1 MGYRV
6 VVVGT
11 MGNIG
16 TEILKVLAERQFP
29 IDEVRAV
36 ASSISMGQQVSFGDD
51 DVLDVIPITDFDFHG
66 FDFAFFSTG
75 NIVSAEFVPIAAEAG
90 CIVIDSSSHF
100 RQEPEI
106 PLIVPEVNPEALVN
120 YKACN
125 IIANP
130 NSMALSLAMAL
141 KPLNDEADIRHV
153 VVTTFQSVS
162 GMGRAA
168 MDELFNQTRAI
179 FMNQPV
185 VKEEFCKQIAF
196 NIIPQCDNFLPDGTT
211 EEETRI
217 AVETQKI
224 LGVKIGIAATCVR
237 VPVFIGHSMAVAVE
251 LETPLTV
258 EKARALWKK
267 SPGLSIVDYRRDEGY
282 VTPVETVGEDAI
294 FISRIREDKSVKHG
308 LLFWLVHD
316 NLRKGT
322 ALNAVQIAERIIT
335 DFLEP
340 GGSAS

>member
-16 TEILKVLAERQFP
+16 TEILKVLADRQFP
-29 IDEVRAV
+29 IAEIRAV
-36 ASSISMGQQVSFGDD
+36 APSISMGQQVSFGDE
-51 DVLDVIPITDFDFHG
+51 DVLDITPITDFDFRG
-66 FDFAFFSTG
+66 FDFAFFSAG
-75 NIVSAEFVPIAAEAG
+75 SSVLAEFVSIAAEAG

-106 PLIVPEVNPEALVN
+106 PLVVPEVNPEALAH

-130 NSMALSLAMAL
+130 NAVALSLAMVL
-141 KPLNDEADIRHV
+141 KPLQNTAGLRHV
-153 VVTTFQSVS
+153 NVTTFQSVS
-162 GMGRAA
+162 GLGRAA

-185 VKEEFCKQIAF
+185 PKEEFPKQIAF

-211 EEETRI
+211 AEETRI

-224 LGVKIGIAATCVR
+224 LGIDVGVAVTCVR

-251 LETPLTV
+251 LEKPLSV
-258 EKARALWKK
+258 QEARALWKK
-267 SPGLSIVDYRRDEGY
+267 YPGLSIVDYRQEDGY
-282 VTPVETVGEDAI
+282 VTPVEIVGEDAV

-308 LLFWLVHD
+308 LLFWVVND

-322 ALNAVQIAERIIT
+322 ALNAVQIAERIIK
-335 DFLEP
+335 DFLEIATP
-340 GGSAS
+340 SS

>member
-11 MGNIG
+11 TGNVG
-16 TEILKVLAERQFP
+16 TEILRVLAERQFP

-36 ASSISMGQQVSFGDD
+36 ASSISIGQQVSFGDD
-51 DVLDVIPITDFDFHG
+51 DVLDIIPITDFDFRG

-75 NIVSAEFVPIAAEAG
+75 NLVSAEFGPIAAEAG

-100 RQEPEI
+100 RQELEI
-106 PLIVPEVNPEALVN
+106 PLVVPEVNPEALAN
-120 YKACN
+120 YTACN

-130 NSMALSLAMAL
+130 NCIALSLAMVL
-141 KPLNDEADIRHV
+141 KPLQDAVGIRHV
-153 VVTTFQSVS
+153 NVTTFQSVS
-162 GMGRAA
+162 GLGRAA
-168 MDELFNQTRAI
+168 MDELFNQTRSI

-185 VKEEFCKQIAF
+185 VKEELPKQVAF
-196 NIIPQCDNFLPDGTT
+196 NIIPQCDNFLPDGSTA
-211 EEETRI
+211 EETRI

-224 LGVKIGIAATCVR
+224 LEIDVGIAVTCTR

-251 LETPLTV
+251 LEKPLSV
-258 EKARALWKK
+258 QDARALWKK
-267 SPGLSIVDYRRDEGY
+267 YPGLSIVDYRQEDGY
-282 VTPVETVGEDAI
+282 VTPVEIVGEDSV

-308 LLFWLVHD
+308 LLFWLVND

-322 ALNAVQIAERIIT
+322 ALNAVQIAERIVE

-340 GGSAS
+340 AAASS